1 LEKLWHN
8 PELFYWRNM
17 RVKIKTVTPSL
28 STIRVEVKFVLN
40 GVDQF
45 KTYTITDYSDVGLKR
60 FKEML
65 RVDMA
70 RMKQMN
76 DRTYELTQLI
86 NVNLDL

>member
-1 LEKLWHN
+1 
-8 PELFYWRNM
+8 M

-28 STIRVEVKFVLN
+28 SAIRVEVKFVLN

-60 FKEML
+60 FKEIL
-65 RVDMA
+65 RVDMV

-76 DRTYELTQLI
+76 DRTYELNQLI
-86 NVNLDL
+86 NVNLDV

>member
-1 LEKLWHN
+1 
-8 PELFYWRNM
+8 M

-45 KTYTITDYSDVGLKR
+45 KIYTITDYSDVGLMR

-65 RVDMA
+65 RLDME
-70 RMKQMN
+70 RMRQMN
-76 DRTYELTQLI
+76 DRTAELTQLI

>member
-1 LEKLWHN
+1 
-8 PELFYWRNM
+8 M

-28 STIRVEVKFVLN
+28 SAIRVEVKFVLN

-76 DRTYELTQLI
+76 DRTAELTQLI

>member
-1 LEKLWHN
+1 
-8 PELFYWRNM
+8 M

-65 RVDMA
+65 RLDME
-70 RMKQMN
+70 RMRQMN
-76 DRTYELTQLI
+76 DRTYELTKLI
-86 NVNLDL
+86 NVNLDV

>member
-1 LEKLWHN
+1 
-8 PELFYWRNM
+8 M
-17 RVKIKTVTPSL
+17 RVKIKKVTPSL

-65 RVDMA
+65 RLDME
-70 RMKQMN
+70 RMRQMN

-86 NVNLDL
+86 NVNLDV

>member
-1 LEKLWHN
+1 
-8 PELFYWRNM
+8 M

-45 KTYTITDYSDVGLKR
+45 KTYTITDYSDVGLMR

-65 RVDMA
+65 RLDME
-70 RMKQMN
+70 RMRQMN
-76 DRTYELTQLI
+76 DRTAELTQLI

>member
-1 LEKLWHN
+1 
-8 PELFYWRNM
+8 M

-28 STIRVEVKFVLN
+28 SAIRVEVKFVLN

-65 RVDMA
+65 RLDME
-70 RMKQMN
+70 RMRQMN

-86 NVNLDL
+86 NVNLDV

>member
-1 LEKLWHN
+1 
-8 PELFYWRNM
+8 M
-17 RVKIKTVTPSL
+17 RVKIKKVTPSL

-45 KTYTITDYSDVGLKR
+45 KTYTITDYSDVGLMR
-60 FKEML
+60 FKEIL
-65 RVDMA
+65 RLDMA

-86 NVNLDL
+86 NVNLDV